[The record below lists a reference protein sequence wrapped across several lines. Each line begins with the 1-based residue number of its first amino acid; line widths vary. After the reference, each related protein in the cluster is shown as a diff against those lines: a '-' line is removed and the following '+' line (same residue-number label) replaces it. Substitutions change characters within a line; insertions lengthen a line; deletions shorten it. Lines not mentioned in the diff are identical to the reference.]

1 MLLVC
6 SPLEQFQLFPLFFIP
21 TIKYFT
27 VKADFMPVTNAT
39 ALIFLGVLFF
49 CFFFESLKQEDSYF
63 SVVPNRVQVFVEF
76 FIQMVLSLV
85 KDSVGNKGE
94 KYVPFLFSLFSFI
107 VIANLIGLVPC
118 SFTITSHLSVSFSL
132 AVITF
137 FGMNC
142 ICIFE
147 HNYKALSLFLPSGS
161 SLLLSFIL
169 VPIEFVSYFVR
180 PISLS
185 VRLFANMMAGHT
197 LLKVLAG
204 FGWVMMLSSNFLPVF
219 HLIPLFILIIIMGL
233 ETSVALIQAYVFTV
247 LTCIYLNDAL
257 NLH

>member
-1 MLLVC
+1 MLLC

-21 TIKYFT
+21 TIKYLTIQGF
-27 VKADFMPVTNAT
+27 FLPVTNAT
-39 ALIFLGVLFF
+39 AIIFLGAFLFF
-49 CFFFESLKQEDSYF
+49 FFFEALKHEDSF
-63 SVVPNRVQVFVEF
+63 SIIPNRAQVFVEF
-76 FIQMVLSLV
+76 FFEVVLGLTRN
-85 KDSVGNKGE
+85 SVGIKGE
-94 KYVPFLFSLFSFI
+94 KYLPFLLSLFSFI
-107 VIANLIGLVPC
+107 VIANLIGLIPC
-118 SFTITSHLSVSFSL
+118 SFTITSHLSVSFTL

-142 ICIFE
+142 ICICE
-147 HNYKALSLFLPSGS
+147 HKYKAISLFLPSGS

-197 LLKVLAG
+197 LLKVIVG
-204 FGWVMMLSSNFLPVF
+204 FAWAMMLSSSFLPVF
-219 HLIPLFILIIIMGL
+219 HFIPLFILIIVMGL
-233 ETSVALIQAYVFTV
+233 EIGVALIQAYVFTV